1 MDREIPGYYYD
12 SQKRKYFRIEPSR
25 TAPPSA
31 AWSERNVRRRAIAT
45 QEAEDRHREQVKRET
60 DQVVRAPVMRAPLMG
75 GLVARE
81 AGVSELGSAG
91 GRGDFYH
98 GPGGG
103 GDYGGDALMRAW
115 VGGLRDKGG
124 VELWGNGPGGTGP
137 GTGNVRG
144 KVSAMW
150 VGGNEVRS
158 GLGVV
163 YGALGGGLLTAG
175 YVPRDGE
182 DCINFRHAASRYL
195 SVDFT
200 PTPVSRDMKGI
211 TAIKFHESS
220 RTMLMSCLTNQGSV
234 SISHFNP
241 AAQVSSQSI
250 PEWVLHDVSPATAWG
265 TLNNIRQTGVI
276 DTFARTIHSLQPAGP
291 ASRLTCIAST
301 DSGILQFQNDRLTWL
316 TPPLPTKKRIR
327 QLQRQGVSDAGAA
340 PWQGDVLSV
349 DFLNQ
354 NPAEIVLAGT
364 RSGHV
369 CLLDLRVPPLE
380 WLSGEGDDVNTSTVF
395 QHVSSVA
402 HVRSVGEYG
411 VLAAGPR
418 SAMALY
424 DVRYLQREARE
435 RAQQPRQPVVVN
447 TARSSNSSS
456 NNKNRNRIT
465 KYKTNRT
472 NTPPTPANTN
482 PPPTIITDPPPPSN
496 PNSTRPILT
505 FPTYRNTA
513 HIHTG
518 LDILTTPGYGGPII
532 AAAEDHDYGL
542 LPPTR
547 PIPRHRQEEA
557 EAAATLSSLNLN
569 FRSESGGGGG
579 GGGGGGTSSW
589 WANWYPSAREDIP
602 RSRRGRLGKA
612 RDQDHEE
619 RDQGR
624 DRGHGGG
631 DSSDN
636 NEEEYREDKKE
647 EEKEGEERERQEG

>member
-1 MDREIPGYYYD
+1 MDREIPGYYYVD

-31 AWSERNVRRRAIAT
+31 AWSERNVKRRAIAT

-75 GLVARE
+75 GLVNRE
-81 AGVSELGSAG
+81 AGLVSAGAGGRGTG

-98 GPGGG
+98 G
-103 GDYGGDALMRAW
+103 GDHGGDA
-115 VGGLRDKGG
+115 
-124 VELWGNGPGGTGP
+124 
-137 GTGNVRG
+137 G
-144 KVSAMW
+144 KVSALW
-150 VGGNEVRS
+150 VGGSEVRS

-182 DCINFRHAASRYL
+182 DCINFRHAASRHPT
-195 SVDFT
+195 VDFT

-211 TAIKFHESS
+211 TAIKFHEPS

-241 AAQVSSQSI
+241 AAQVQ
-250 PEWVLHDVSPATAWG
+250 A
-265 TLNNIRQTGVI
+265 GVI
-276 DTFARTIHSLQPAGP
+276 DTFARTIHCLQPAGP

-380 WLSGEGDDVNTSTVF
+380 WLAGEGEDVNTSTVF

-424 DVRYLQREARE
+424 DVR
-435 RAQQPRQPVVVN
+435 
-447 TARSSNSSS
+447 
-456 NNKNRNRIT
+456 IT

-472 NTPPTPANTN
+472 NTPTTNNTNNTNNTTITTITDPN
-482 PPPTIITDPPPPSN
+482 PPPQI

-547 PIPRHRQEEA
+547 PIPLHRQEEA
-557 EAAATLSSLNLN
+557 EAAATLSSLNVN
-569 FRSESGGGGG
+569 FRSESGGEPGIR
-579 GGGGGGTSSW
+579 
-589 WANWYPSAREDIP
+589 APSVVQ
-602 RSRRGRLGKA
+602 SLMWQTLSG
-612 RDQDHEE
+612 
-619 RDQGR
+619 
-624 DRGHGGG
+624 DRHPSLFVG
-631 DSSDN
+631 
-636 NEEEYREDKKE
+636 
-647 EEKEGEERERQEG
+647 EGEVVRKYSFWA